1 MRTMNLELL
10 YKHGFIHINFKQPPQ
25 WKVHT
30 FFPLVDSMYKQIKQ
44 EWDVTPA
51 TLVFNIVNIEYI
63 DSTFI
68 SLIIQTT
75 RLTHNQKNVIITPNP
90 QAIDLLTLLGVDRF
104 VDIFHTEEE
113 WAASLQKK

>member
-1 MRTMNLELL
+1 MNLEITH
-10 YKHGFIHINFKQPPQ
+10 KHGFIHITFRPPPQ

-30 FFPLVDSMYKQIKQ
+30 FFPLVDAMFRQIKQ
-44 EWDVTPA
+44 EWEVMPA
-51 TLVFNIVNIEYI
+51 TLVFNIAELEHL

-90 QAIDLLTLLGVDRF
+90 QSIDLLTLLGVDRF

-113 WAASLQKK
+113 WAASAQKK